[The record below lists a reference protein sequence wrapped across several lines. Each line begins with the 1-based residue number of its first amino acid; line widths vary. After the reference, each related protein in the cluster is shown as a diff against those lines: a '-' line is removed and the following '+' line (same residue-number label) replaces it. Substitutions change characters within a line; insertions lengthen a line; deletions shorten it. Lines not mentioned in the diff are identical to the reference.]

1 MKIRT
6 QEGRMFQGTPVQIVR
21 AMQDIA
27 FGAADFTLSQ
37 YIDWVISNVQRFEGP
52 ELHVQGDTDE
62 QRAASLVEEMLRTG
76 LSDRI
81 V

>member
-6 QEGRMFQGTPVQIVR
+6 QEGRLFQGTPVQIVR

-27 FGAADFTLSQ
+27 FGAPDLTFSQ
-37 YIDWVISNVQRFEGP
+37 YIEWVKSNVQRFEGP
-52 ELHVQGDTDE
+52 ELLVQGDTDE

-76 LSDRI
+76 LAVRSR
-81 V
+81 